1 EGHRSGWRPYLQ
13 NPSAALD
20 RRNGRPSETRGY
32 FTNAIWQDHL
42 STTREEGRLVFETQ
56 PYLTVEDVETDPDI
70 AWLRSQGWEI
80 AISTDSPHF
89 PGWTIMV
96 RLTPPLRV
104 KSSAPPRCVSTISAA
119 SPTFPSDP
127 HTSARLTGRS
137 SRPHVS
143 MVTGGLHAASYSS
156 MRPV

>member
-1 EGHRSGWRPYLQ
+1 MGNLTVEGLMRSWKEDRPRAEEILAEHERHARECPCGGGVKGHRSGWRPYLQ

-42 STTREEGRLVFETQ
+42 STTREAGRLVFETQ

-96 RLTPPLRV
+96 RLTPPLKV
-104 KSSAPPRCVSTISAA
+104 KS
-119 SPTFPSDP
+119 
-127 HTSARLTGRS
+127 
-137 SRPHVS
+137 
-143 MVTGGLHAASYSS
+143 
-156 MRPV
+156 